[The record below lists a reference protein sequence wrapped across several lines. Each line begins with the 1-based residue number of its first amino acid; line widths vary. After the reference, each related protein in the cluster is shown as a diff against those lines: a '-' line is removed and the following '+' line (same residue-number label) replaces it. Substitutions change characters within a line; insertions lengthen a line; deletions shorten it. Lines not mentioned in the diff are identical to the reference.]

1 MTKRSASYD
10 IDPSTFEEKERE
22 PQPQSQLDFN
32 GPHMAGRTYPLLYHR
47 VYKLKRTNADSTGS
61 TDNRDNAAAPA
72 AAQPKP
78 QMNIPGLFSG
88 QQSGQA
94 TDQPTSR

>member
-32 GPHMAGRTYPLLYHR
+32 GPHMAGRTYLLIYQR
-47 VYKLKRTNADSTGS
+47 VYKLKRTNADTPDA
-61 TDNRDNAAAPA
+61 TV

-88 QQSGQA
+88 QQNDQA
-94 TDQPTSR
+94 TDKPTSR